1 MGKNK
6 PEIANMYNSFE
17 ECYCKL
23 KWELIKINV
32 MKRFSFSILVEEIKE
47 CLNGNKNDPVKS
59 EIMV

>member
-1 MGKNK
+1 MC
-6 PEIANMYNSFE
+6 NSFE